1 MMEEQHK
8 LEECSYKI
16 NANFIMKNRLVEHNN
31 LIVSEELDVI
41 TNEDPDAITI
51 ILNEYVEYL
60 IDTSVN

>member
-1 MMEEQHK
+1 
-8 LEECSYKI
+8 
-16 NANFIMKNRLVEHNN
+16 MKNRLVEHNN